1 MRSWKQTYKMLR
13 PFIEESLEKYME
25 EIVKDQFMKNV
36 MLYSIQAG
44 GKRLRPFLSLLTSEL
59 LGEKREK
66 AMPYAAALEMI
77 HTYSLIHDDLPAMD
91 DDDLRRGKPSS
102 HKKYGEDVAILAG
115 DALLTDAFSVLFVFG
130 EGNMK
135 RGGGYLASAAGV
147 NGMVLGQLKDCKT
160 PELQRDLETLDLINN
175 LKTARL
181 ISAGLAGTAAW
192 LDKSPETVFLLEEFG
207 KHLGMAFQ
215 ITDDILD
222 VTSSEE
228 VLGKPVGSDADN
240 EKATYP
246 SILGTDKARK
256 FAEKHIDS
264 AKKVLDCFPDSP
276 WREDLYGFADY
287 ILIREK

>member
-1 MRSWKQTYKMLR
+1 MSSWKQTYEVMK
-13 PFIEESLEKYME
+13 PFIEKNLEKYMD
-25 EIVKDQFMKNV
+25 EIAKDRFMKDV
-36 MLYSIQAG
+36 MLYSLNAG
-44 GKRLRPFLSLLTSEL
+44 GKRLRPFLSLMTADL
-59 LGEKREK
+59 LCEKREK
-66 AMPYAAALEMI
+66 TMPYAAALEMI

-102 HKKYGEDVAILAG
+102 HKKYGEDVAVLAG

-147 NGMVLGQLKDCKT
+147 NGMVLGQLKDCRT
-160 PELQRDLETLDLINN
+160 PESQRDLETLDCINN

-192 LDKSPETVFLLEEFG
+192 LDKSPDMVSLLEEFG
-207 KHLGMAFQ
+207 KHLGIAFQ

-228 VLGKPVGSDADN
+228 ILGKPVGSDAVN

-246 SILGTDKARK
+246 SILGIDKAHE
-256 FAEKHIDS
+256 FAEKHIES
-264 AKKVLDCFPDSP
+264 AKKVLRHFPESSCRD
-276 WREDLYGFADY
+276 DFYGFTDY
-287 ILIREK
+287 ILTREK